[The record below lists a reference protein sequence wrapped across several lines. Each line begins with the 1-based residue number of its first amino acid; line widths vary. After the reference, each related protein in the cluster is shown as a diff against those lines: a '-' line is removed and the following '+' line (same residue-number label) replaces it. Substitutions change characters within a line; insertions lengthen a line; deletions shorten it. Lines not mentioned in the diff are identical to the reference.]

1 MVLRLVRDVMPHAIN
16 VRRAHAERAVSL
28 LPGEQRL
35 RFAQPAAG
43 IAFQCP
49 HRVQQLHV
57 NGQDEEH
64 VHVVVRAAHGEN
76 VNSVIARNCGE
87 VIPQPRLQIGT
98 DQLRAFLRAEHKVK
112 YGADVGVSHDASVA
126 SDDGP
131 AS

>member
-49 HRVQQLHV
+49 HCVQQLHV
-57 NGQDEEH
+57 NRQHEED
-64 VHVVVRAAHGEN
+64 VDVVIRAAHGEN
-76 VNSVIARNCGE
+76 VNSVIARNRGE
-87 VIPQPRLQIGT
+87 IIPEPRLQIGT
-98 DQLRAFLRAEHKVK
+98 DELRAFLRAEHKVK
-112 YGADVGVSHDASVA
+112 HGADVRVGHDESVA
-126 SDDGP
+126 SDDGL